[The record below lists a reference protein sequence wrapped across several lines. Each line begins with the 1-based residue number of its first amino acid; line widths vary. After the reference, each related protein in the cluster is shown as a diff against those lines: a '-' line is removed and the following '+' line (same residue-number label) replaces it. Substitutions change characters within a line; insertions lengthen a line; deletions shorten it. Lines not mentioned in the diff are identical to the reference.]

1 MKEQKKVSQG
11 RKMSEKSLGLQKKVE
26 RSPFSF
32 GTNNGDFI
40 PVYGPF
46 AWSPDD
52 LRKCRSSVSG
62 STVL

>member
-1 MKEQKKVSQG
+1 MKEQKKNFQNKKRSV
-11 RKMSEKSLGLQKKVE
+11 KSRELQKKIE

-32 GTNNGDFI
+32 NTSKEVFV

-46 AWSPDD
+46 AWSLED
-52 LRKCRSSVSG
+52 LRNCRSSASG

>member
-1 MKEQKKVSQG
+1 MKEQKENPQNK
-11 RKMSEKSLGLQKKVE
+11 KISEKSLELQKKIE

-32 GTNNGDFI
+32 GTAKSEFV

-46 AWSPDD
+46 AWSPED